1 MPVDGV
7 GVRMV
12 LLESDSEL
20 SDGDEA
26 PDFELP
32 AAGGGTYALSDFDD
46 HDALLVV
53 FTCNHCPYAE
63 AKVEE
68 LNHLA
73 GAYDGLA
80 VVGINP
86 NDAEAY
92 PDDSVE
98 RMEERVE
105 AGEIEFTYLRD
116 ESQDVAR
123 RYGAV
128 CTPDPFLF
136 ANDGGT
142 FRLALHS
149 RLDDAMS
156 PDEEPERYEMRE
168 AVEALLADEELPVE
182 ATPSQG
188 CSIKWKDE

>member
-1 MPVDGV
+1 
-7 GVRMV
+7 MV

-20 SDGDEA
+20 SMGDEA

-32 AAGGGTYALSDFDD
+32 AAAGGTDALPEFADY
-46 HDALLVV
+46 DALLVV

-63 AKVEE
+63 AKVDE

-73 GAYDGLA
+73 DAYDDLA

-98 RMEERVE
+98 RMGERVE
-105 AGEIEFTYLRD
+105 AGEIRYTAYLRD
-116 ESQDVAR
+116 ESQAVAR
-123 RYGAV
+123 SYGAV

-136 ANDGGT
+136 ERDDGA
-142 FRLALHS
+142 FRLAFHS
-149 RLDDAMS
+149 RIDDAMS
-156 PDEEPERYEMRE
+156 PDEKPERHEMRE
-168 AVEALLADEELPVE
+168 AVEAVLAGEDIPLD

-188 CSIKWKDE
+188 CSIKWNEE

>member
-1 MPVDGV
+1 
-7 GVRMV
+7 MV

-20 SDGDEA
+20 SAGDEA

-32 AAGGGTYALSDFDD
+32 AAAGGTYTLAEFAD

-63 AKVEE
+63 AKVDE

-73 GAYDGLA
+73 EAYDGLA

-86 NDAEAY
+86 NDADAY
-92 PDDSVE
+92 PDDSIE
-98 RMEERVE
+98 RMEERVA
-105 AGEIEFTYLRD
+105 AGEIRYTAYLRD
-116 ESQDVAR
+116 ESQAVAE

-136 ANDGGT
+136 GRDGDA
-142 FRLALHS
+142 FRLAFHS

-156 PDEEPERYEMRE
+156 PDEEPGRYEMRE
-168 AVEALLADEELPVE
+168 AVEAVLAGEEIPVE
-182 ATPSQG
+182 ATPSRG
-188 CSIKWKDE
+188 CSIKWSDE